1 MTKHCAAL
9 QRDGEQKRDRG
20 GEGVVGKNDNDDD
33 DDGDDD
39 DDDNDDGDGR
49 KYSWIWKYLPRTEM
63 QPKWPLCL
71 VRQRFDCKACISYDL
86 YHFRL

>member
-9 QRDGEQKRDRG
+9 QRDREQKRDRG
-20 GEGVVGKNDNDDD
+20 GEGVVGKNDDDDD
-33 DDGDDD
+33 DDGDGGG
-39 DDDNDDGDGR
+39 DGDGR

-71 VRQRFDCKACISYDL
+71 VRQRFDCKTCISYDL